1 MPRPRVY
8 DPEQVLDAVESLAAR
23 SGPAAVT
30 IRAIGEAT
38 GASNGAVY
46 HGFGSRA
53 GLVAAAWLRAA
64 RSFLA
69 VQAELVDA
77 VADPFEAVVAA
88 ADAPVTFAERH
99 PDACKL
105 LFAIR
110 REELP
115 DDDLSPQ
122 LAEQVR
128 GADAELVGLLIRLA
142 DALWERRDGA
152 AVDTIT
158 TCVVDLPTAIVLSR
172 NRLGSTTARAQ
183 LHAAVRAVLLVGPP
197 LAVQRDSTE
206 ESRSWDRRM
215 NQKGSTP

>member
-64 RSFLA
+64 RRFLA
-69 VQAELVDA
+69 VQGERVAA
-77 VADPFEAVVAA
+77 VSDPLEAVVAA
-88 ADAPVTFAERH
+88 ADAPVAFAERH

-105 LFAIR
+105 LFAIQR
-110 REELP
+110 DQLP

-122 LAEQVR
+122 LAEQLR
-128 GADAELVGLLIRLA
+128 GADAELIGLLIGLA
-142 DALWERRDGA
+142 DALWERRDAA

-172 NRLGSTTARAQ
+172 NRLGSATARAQ
-183 LHAAVRAVLLVGPP
+183 LHAAVRAVLSVGPT
-197 LAVQRDSTE
+197 L
-206 ESRSWDRRM
+206 
-215 NQKGSTP
+215 KGSTP

>member
-64 RSFLA
+64 RRFLA
-69 VQAELVDA
+69 VQGERVDA
-77 VADPFEAVVAA
+77 VSDPLEAVVAA
-88 ADAPVTFAERH
+88 ADAPVAFAERH

-105 LFAIR
+105 LFAIQR
-110 REELP
+110 DQLP

-122 LAEQVR
+122 LAEQLR
-128 GADAELVGLLIRLA
+128 GADVELIGLLIGLA
-142 DALWERRDGA
+142 DALWERRDAA

-172 NRLGSTTARAQ
+172 NRLGSATARAQ
-183 LHAAVRAVLLVGPP
+183 LHAAVRAVLSVGPT
-197 LAVQRDSTE
+197 L
-206 ESRSWDRRM
+206 
-215 NQKGSTP
+215 KGSTP